1 MIPSFDLLTIGNA
14 TIDIFLM
21 IKKTNKHFRLDKK
34 TNELC
39 VKFGDKVTIDKLDFS
54 IGGNAANVAVGIS
67 RMGLKSAIMA
77 EIGSDEFAP
86 KIISDLRKEGVSEI
100 FLKQTPNA
108 PCRFSVIIT
117 YKKERTVLRED
128 IKRENDF
135 NLEGIS
141 AKWIYL
147 TSLEDKWQG
156 AYKRSLTFAKTTGA
170 KIAFSPGT
178 SQLDRGESSI
188 DIILKEAEILFVN
201 KEEAK
206 TLLSS
211 KTEDVEKLL
220 EELLKLGP
228 KTAVITDGKNG
239 SFLYNK
245 REGFLKQG
253 IVKQKV
259 ISKAGAGDAYSS
271 GFLSAIMY
279 GKNFKEAMK
288 WGTLNAASVIGKV
301 GTQLG
306 LLKKKEIEE
315 RK

>member
-1 MIPSFDLLTIGNA
+1 MIANFDLLTIGNA

-21 IKKTNKHFRLDKK
+21 IRKTNKHFRLDKK

-39 VKFGDKVTIDKLDFS
+39 LKFGDKVTIDKLDFS
-54 IGGNAANVAVGIS
+54 IGGNAANVAVGVS

-108 PCRFSVIIT
+108 PCRFSVVIA

-156 AYKRSLTFAKTTGA
+156 AYKRSLIFAKTTGA
-170 KIAFSPGT
+170 KIAFNPGT

-188 DIILKEAEILFVN
+188 DSILKETDILFVN
-201 KEEAK
+201 REEAK

-220 EELLKLGP
+220 VELLKLGP
-228 KTAVITDGKNG
+228 KTVVITDGKNG

-245 REGFLKQG
+245 KEGFLKQG
-253 IVKQKV
+253 IVRQKI
-259 ISKAGAGDAYSS
+259 ISKAGAGDAYAS
-271 GFLSAIMY
+271 GFLSAIMF
-279 GKNFKEAMK
+279 GKNFKEAIK
-288 WGTLNAASVIGKV
+288 WGTLNSASVIGKI

-306 LLKKKEIEE
+306 LLTKKEIEQ
-315 RK
+315 KL